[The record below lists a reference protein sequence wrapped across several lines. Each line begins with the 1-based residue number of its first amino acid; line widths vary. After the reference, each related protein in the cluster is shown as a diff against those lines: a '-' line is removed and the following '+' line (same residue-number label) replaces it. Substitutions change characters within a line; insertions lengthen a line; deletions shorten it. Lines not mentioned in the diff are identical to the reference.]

1 MHFGHL
7 RQENENEQINKLLTD
22 TWKVFQ
28 KKLSDAA
35 DFVVQEM
42 LIIKQ
47 RLREMFEVTY
57 QQKLC
62 FLYFQYFSLEYFK

>member
-7 RQENENEQINKLLTD
+7 RPENENEQINKLLTD

-47 RLREMFEVTY
+47 RLREIFEVTY

-62 FLYFQYFSLEYFK
+62 F